1 MSYKSG
7 AQYIVLDSGDVIV
20 KSVEST
26 SGVTVYKR
34 ICGTYIDTIVR
45 EYDDQEDSVIDALY
59 ELRHGIGKI
68 RENLTKEEIDEIF
81 VSNGIPERFR
91 AQ

>member
-26 SGVTVYKR
+26 SGVAVYKR

-45 EYDDQEDSVIDALY
+45 EYDNQEDSVIDALY

>member
-7 AQYIVLDSGDVIV
+7 AQYVVLDSGDIII

-26 SGVTVYKR
+26 SDVAVYKI
-34 ICGTYIDTIVR
+34 ICGSHIDTIVK
-45 EYDDQEDSVIDALY
+45 EFDDQEDSVIDALY

-68 RENLTKEEIDEIF
+68 RENLTREEIDDIF
-81 VSNGIPERFR
+81 VNNKIPERFR